1 MNGKQNYIR
10 TQDPHTI
17 AELKKLGFIVLS
29 EHNGIVTFL
38 NDTKQMK
45 NYSGL
50 NVTYTNKLE
59 FGG

>member
-1 MNGKQNYIR
+1 MNSTYYIR

-17 AELKKLGFIVLS
+17 AELKRLGFVVLS
-29 EHNGIVTFL
+29 EQNGIVTFL
-38 NDTKQMK
+38 NDEKQIK
-45 NYSGL
+45 KYNSL